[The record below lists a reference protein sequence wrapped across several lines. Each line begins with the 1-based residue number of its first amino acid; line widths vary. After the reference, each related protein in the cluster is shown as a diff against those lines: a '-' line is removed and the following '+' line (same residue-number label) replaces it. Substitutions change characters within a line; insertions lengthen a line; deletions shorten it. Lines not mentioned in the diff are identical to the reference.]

1 MSWLDRL
8 LANPNIQTVL
18 IADNQGRVLH
28 SSRPLSSEDE
38 LVASMV
44 QAADVLANTILSEFG
59 RGPIQMLQISTS
71 SEHLLIFPLPLSS
84 FHLVLIVDYEASL
97 KEVLDVLERLL
108 PEIDLSALS
117 LAREQ
122 PLRPA
127 ITPLDDSELDANELI
142 EAVREWLQGR
152 ASSNP
157 WD

>member
-8 LANPNIQTVL
+8 LANPHIQTVL

-44 QAADVLANTILSEFG
+44 QAADVLADTILSEFG
-59 RGPIQMLQISTS
+59 RGPIQMLQISTG
-71 SEHLLIFPLPLSS
+71 SEHLLIFPLPLSN
-84 FHLVLIVDYEASL
+84 FHLVLIVDYEAAL
-97 KEVLDVLERLL
+97 KDVLDALERLL
-108 PEIDLSALS
+108 PEIDLSALT

-122 PLRPA
+122 PVRPL
-127 ITPLDDSELDANELI
+127 ITPPDDSELNADELI

-152 ASSNP
+152 GSSNP